1 MIKNKVLTLV
11 FVRKDNQLL
20 LGYKKRGFACGRWNG
35 FGGKVEEGETIEQG
49 AIRELNEESGVVVE
63 RLDEVGV
70 LMFEFK
76 GDRQLLEV
84 HVFVT
89 HTFSGTVVETEEMR
103 PKWYDIAD
111 IPFAEMW
118 PDDYLWFP
126 LMLSGQKFY
135 GYFTFDGM
143 DIILDSSLKQVA
155 ELKDVVIPQEPQT
168 CS

>member
-1 MIKNKVLTLV
+1 MVANKILTLV
-11 FVRKDNQLL
+11 FIRRNDQLL

-49 AIRELNEESGVVVE
+49 AIRELNEESGVVVD

-84 HVFVT
+84 HVFLT
-89 HTFSGTVVETEEMR
+89 DTFSGTIVETEEMR
-103 PKWYDIAD
+103 PQWYDICD
-111 IPFAEMW
+111 VPFSQMW
-118 PDDYLWFP
+118 PDDQLWFP
-126 LMLSGQKFY
+126 LMLSGQTFY

-143 DIILDSSLKQVA
+143 DIIINSSLKQVDQ
-155 ELKDVVIPQEPQT
+155 LKDVTIPQEPQT
-168 CS
+168 YS